1 MDSLI
6 IGIYGKHHQYF
17 TQNEITAKEKSTK
30 LVILVPGFMAK
41 IWTMIGCSNIAAET
55 TPWMVCSSCI
65 STFPVDAGATHLHA
79 KRWWECVA
87 VYDLPGVGAV
97 PFSAVNMG
105 DGSLSAETGHV
116 ASGTAHKA
124 QRRWWEFWKSKEP

>member
-41 IWTMIGCSNIAAET
+41 IWTMIGCSNMT
-55 TPWMVCSSCI
+55 VSSRHY
-65 STFPVDAGATHLHA
+65 P
-79 KRWWECVA
+79 
-87 VYDLPGVGAV
+87 LPG
-97 PFSAVNMG
+97 FT
-105 DGSLSAETGHV
+105 DY
-116 ASGTAHKA
+116 GTA
-124 QRRWWEFWKSKEP
+124 F